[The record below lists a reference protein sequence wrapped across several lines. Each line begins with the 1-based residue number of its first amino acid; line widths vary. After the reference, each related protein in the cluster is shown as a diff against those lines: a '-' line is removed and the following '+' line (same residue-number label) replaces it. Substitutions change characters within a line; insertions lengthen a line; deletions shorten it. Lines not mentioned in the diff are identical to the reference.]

1 MKKLISII
9 LLIASFPIVAIFLLF
24 YIIQAI
30 LKDKKD
36 IIKK

>member
-24 YIIQAI
+24 YMIQAI
-30 LKDKKD
+30 LRNKKE
-36 IIKK
+36 IL